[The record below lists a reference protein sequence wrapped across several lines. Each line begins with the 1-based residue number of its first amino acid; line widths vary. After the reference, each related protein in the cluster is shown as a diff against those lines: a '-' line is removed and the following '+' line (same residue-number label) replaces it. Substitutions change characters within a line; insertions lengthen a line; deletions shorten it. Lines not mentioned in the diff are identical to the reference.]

1 MVKKK
6 KEGER
11 DHAFC
16 KNINTLYFTFFFAQL
31 KKNSLPFNE
40 KMAFLAVYKIG
51 GQKTQC
57 KLVPY
62 QLLIKKGLT
71 VASTLIFWEENLLY
85 TNSDDAFLSH

>member
-16 KNINTLYFTFFFAQL
+16 KNINTLYFTFFAQL
-31 KKNSLPFNE
+31 KKIPCPSTK

>member
-1 MVKKK
+1 
-6 KEGER
+6 
-11 DHAFC
+11 
-16 KNINTLYFTFFFAQL
+16 
-31 KKNSLPFNE
+31 
-40 KMAFLAVYKIG
+40 MAFLAVHKIG
-51 GQKTQC
+51 GQKTQR